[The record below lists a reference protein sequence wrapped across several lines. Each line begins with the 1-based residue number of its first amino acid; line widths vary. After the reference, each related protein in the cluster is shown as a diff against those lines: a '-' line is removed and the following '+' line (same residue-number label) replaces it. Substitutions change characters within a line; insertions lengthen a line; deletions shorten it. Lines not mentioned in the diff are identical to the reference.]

1 MGLLMDV
8 QAVATEIVKKLNE
21 AGYTAYFAGGWVR
34 DHLMGHPCDDIDIAT
49 DAPPEKILD
58 LFPRTILVGLA
69 FGIVVVV
76 EHAHQFEVATFRKDI
91 NYVNGRKPTHIELS
105 TAEEDASRR
114 DFTINGM
121 FYDPI
126 EHVIHDF
133 VHGAED
139 IHKKVIRTIGNPY
152 ERFVEDRL
160 RMIRAVR
167 FAARF
172 GFTIDQDTQEA
183 IVASADTLFPAVAP
197 ERIWHELNKMSKNGK
212 FDVALIEMHRLNLL
226 PVIFP
231 DFKGVHLHDIKK
243 AVAGFKDFP
252 EKVETIL
259 YVMELFPKIAV
270 EDARELCY
278 NLRTSNEQVRL
289 AEFLILMRKYHES
302 EHALGVVDLHGW
314 SHLYANPSAAKCLKV
329 MASSM
334 PFGEKEQFL
343 SKHEGRIQAL
353 RNHIDRIVQ
362 KKQLVNSAI
371 LLKEGII
378 PGKLMGTLLKEAER
392 IAILNDLNNSNEVMA
407 ILKRS
412 HAWPNKGS

>member
-1 MGLLMDV
+1 MDA
-8 QAVATEIVKKLNE
+8 QAIATEIVKKLNA

-49 DAPPEKILD
+49 DAPPDKILY

-76 EHAHQFEVATFRKDI
+76 EKGHQFEVATFRKDI

-133 VHGAED
+133 VHGAEA
-139 IHKKVIRTIGNPY
+139 IHKKVIQTIGNPD

-172 GFTIDQDTQEA
+172 GFTIEQNTQEA
-183 IVASADTLFPAVAP
+183 IIASADTLFPAVAP
-197 ERIWHELNKMSKNGK
+197 ERIWQELSKMSKNDN
-212 FDVALIEMHRLNLL
+212 FDHAIIEMHRLNLL

-231 DFKGVHLHDIKK
+231 DLKGIHLHEMKK
-243 AVAGFKDFP
+243 IVEGFKHFP
-252 EKVETIL
+252 VKTETIL
-259 YVMELFPKIAV
+259 YVMELFPKITA
-270 EDARELCY
+270 EKTKELCS
-278 NLRTSNEQVRL
+278 NLRISNEDIRL

-302 EHALGVVDLHGW
+302 ERVLGIVDLHGW
-314 SHLYANPSAAKCLKV
+314 THLYANPAADKCLKV
-329 MASSM
+329 LASSM
-334 PFGEKEQFL
+334 LLEERQTFI
-343 SKHEGRIQAL
+343 SKHKQRVKAL
-353 RNHIDRIVQ
+353 QRHIERNIQ
-362 KKQLVNSAI
+362 KKPLINAAALQ
-371 LLKEGII
+371 KEGII
-378 PGKLMGTLLKEAER
+378 PGKLMGTLMKEAER
-392 IAILNDLNNSNEVMA
+392 LAIMNDLNDANEVMP
-407 ILKRS
+407 ILKKT
-412 HAWPNKGS
+412 HAWPNNIRNES